1 MSNKDI
7 VDHNAVIISQ
17 GGRSM
22 MFDREFYV
30 EKVASDM
37 EKFLTSAMIRSI
49 MLDIIDLKQE
59 NRNIGDKIKSLYC
72 NIGTN
77 ALKLIDCSETAGYTY
92 NDRVM
97 RDHTTIDYL
106 EKLQMI
112 NSMLINK
119 HRSKIRVLKKE
130 LNNVNHKNLTANHCR
145 VFYGLRYL
153 TLSLIL

>member
-1 MSNKDI
+1 
-7 VDHNAVIISQ
+7 
-17 GGRSM
+17 

-30 EKVASDM
+30 EKIASNM
-37 EKFLTSAMIRSI
+37 EEFLTSARVRSI
-49 MLDIIDLKQE
+49 MLDIIELKQE
-59 NRNIGDKIKSLYC
+59 NRNIGDKIKSLYR
-72 NIGTN
+72 NISTN

-119 HRSKIRVLKKE
+119 HRSKVRALRSELQELKKE
-130 LNNVNHKNLTANHCR
+130 LNDTK
-145 VFYGLRYL
+145 GEKQ
-153 TLSLIL
+153 